1 MDNLEKCGDAV
12 RLCRD
17 GVKKAEVQ
25 LELDLARGAKK
36 CEKGFCRY
44 TEQEGPG
51 GCTLLPPVSNI
62 GRLGTGDREEAE
74 VVNSFFYLSL
84 HWQLLYT
91 QPSSEWFGRWELVE

>member
-1 MDNLEKCGDAV
+1 
-12 RLCRD
+12 
-17 GVKKAEVQ
+17 
-25 LELDLARGAKK
+25 
-36 CEKGFCRY
+36 
-44 TEQEGPG
+44 
-51 GCTLLPPVSNI
+51 VSNI